1 MGFEWKVKNRKNFYC
16 DLLFE
21 KKRTKYS
28 IFNVLILR
36 KNLNGRTNELTPV
49 KLEDLSG
56 EIGRSS
62 KQYDD
67 DDK

>member
-1 MGFEWKVKNRKNFYC
+1 MGFEWKVKNRKDFYFE
-16 DLLFE
+16 LLFE
-21 KKRTKYS
+21 KKMTKYS
-28 IFNVLILR
+28 ISDVQILR

-67 DDK
+67 DK